1 MNPAHWSVC
10 RGNRSV
16 IFAGVWSSVYSRG
29 TEKTIKSNQLLTTIP
44 LLAKEWKLSFKLKV
58 NDFGSG
64 WRQVLHMSIGGKG
77 VGKSVKYGDRT
88 PAIWTHPERGFI
100 ISSAVQGD
108 PNFDTKSTK
117 GELPST
123 GEWINIEIGQA
134 LESRRRVVSKCRR
147 RGREVCTR
155 NPKAP
160 KLENVMLFTYFINK
174 NGRGVVSTGNPEAS
188 RFENVMVF
196 SSSPWYSPVNG
207 SIKNLVIENRIHKY
221 LDKRALY
228 KGYYR
233 VT

>member
-1 MNPAHWSVC
+1 MPWRVC
-10 RGNRSV
+10 QGNRSV
-16 IFAGVWSSVYSRG
+16 IFAGVWSRAYSLG
-29 TEKTIKSNQLLTTIP
+29 TEKPIKRNQLLATIP
-44 LLAKEWKLSFKLKV
+44 FLAKEWRLSFELKV

-77 VGKSVKYGDRT
+77 VGKSAKYGDRT
-88 PAIWTHPERGFI
+88 PALWTHPERGFI

-134 LESRRRVVSKCRR
+134 LESRRRVASKRRR
-147 RGREVCTR
+147 RGRVVSTR
-155 NPKAP
+155 NPEASE
-160 KLENVMLFTYFINK
+160 LENVIMFIFFITI
-174 NGRGVVSTGNPEAS
+174 NGRRVVSTGNPEAS
-188 RFENVMVF
+188 EFENVMVF

-207 SIKNLVIENRIHKY
+207 SIKNLVIENRIYKY

-228 KGYYR
+228 KGNC
-233 VT
+233 